1 MKSKNNHR
9 QDTIKSKFKD
19 ENRER
24 GVDMLGRIFKPQY
37 LNEDRRM
44 CCIEVM
50 RFIEVMC
57 CCC

>member
-1 MKSKNNHR
+1 MKSENNHR
-9 QDTIKSKFKD
+9 NDTFKSNFKD

-24 GVDMLGRIFKPQY
+24 GVDMLGSTFKPQY

-44 CCIEVM
+44 C
-50 RFIEVMC
+50 FIEVMC

>member
-9 QDTIKSKFKD
+9 NDAIKSNFKD

-24 GVDMLGRIFKPQY
+24 GVDMLESTFKPQY

-44 CCIEVM
+44 C
-50 RFIEVMC
+50 FIEVMC